1 MMRSLS
7 SLSAYTN
14 EDREGRKQ
22 DVRRSL
28 STCSTVADISDLQDA
43 LPVLETPFTA
53 ALKSAINSSF
63 VALEQSTSVKHTP
76 QIYWPEVFSAVT
88 MLAPS
93 LYGLSLVSYLL
104 EVASFPH
111 AVKALLVA
119 SCLHCPVSM
128 AYHFT
133 NAAWQKYSYDMMLT
147 PFRLADVVA
156 IHISCIVFGWALS
169 HGSLSYTC
177 VGALVNLFFIARLVR
192 EYSARNPG
200 TRKDVIGVAICV
212 LIYTAPMLLRGD
224 ISNYFGAIFFFVLAC
239 VCHASNDHLHD
250 LGHGFFHLFL
260 VPYFHFLLASAAAP
274 TVN

>member
-1 MMRSLS
+1 MRSFGS
-7 SLSAYTN
+7 ISAYTN
-14 EDREGRKQ
+14 EDIGGRKQ

-28 STCSTVADISDLQDA
+28 SSCSTVADISDLQDA
-43 LPVLETPFTA
+43 LPVLQTSFTGT
-53 ALKSAINSSF
+53 LKGAIKTSF
-63 VALEQSTSVKHTP
+63 VACEHGKPAKHSP

-93 LYGLSLVSYLL
+93 LYGLSLLSYLL
-104 EVASFPH
+104 EVASFP
-111 AVKALLVA
+111 AGVKALVVA

-128 AYHFT
+128 TYHFT
-133 NAAWQKYSYDMMLT
+133 NAAWEKYSYDMMLT

-156 IHISCIVFGWALS
+156 IHISCIIFGWALS

-177 VGALVNLFFIARLVR
+177 VGAVVNSLFITRLLR
-192 EYSARNPG
+192 EYSAGNPG

-224 ISNYFGAIFFFVLAC
+224 ISNYFGAILFFAVAC
-239 VCHASNDHLHD
+239 VCHALNEHLHD

-274 TVN
+274 TFN